1 MTTSPTFHDATL
13 LGVQVDWAAGTCC
26 LNLALSP
33 AQAVVLEFQ
42 GLTELFLPRQAPW
55 GRSASV
61 NAFRMPAPQSFELE
75 MQSGDCIRIAA
86 SGWSS
91 RAA

>member
-1 MTTSPTFHDATL
+1 M
-13 LGVQVDWAAGTCC
+13 QVDWAAGTCR

-42 GLTELFLPRQAPW
+42 GLTELVLPRQAPW
-55 GRSASV
+55 GRSVSV
-61 NAFRMPAPQSFELE
+61 NASRMLAPQSFVLE